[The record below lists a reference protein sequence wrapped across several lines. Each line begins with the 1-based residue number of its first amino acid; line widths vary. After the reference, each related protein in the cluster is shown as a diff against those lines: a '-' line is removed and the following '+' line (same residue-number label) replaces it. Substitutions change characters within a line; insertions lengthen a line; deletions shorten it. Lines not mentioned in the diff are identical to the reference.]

1 MKNQR
6 PDPGRVRLD
15 ADFSSFVAARSGR
28 LLHAGDLLTG
38 SRARAEDLVQHA
50 FAQAYL
56 RWDSI
61 CDGNPEGY
69 VRKVMLHAYVDW
81 WRRVRP
87 REFLDAGAGRAAQV
101 PDFAPEVARRA
112 AVQQALQKLT
122 KRERAV
128 VVLRYWYDLTEQQ
141 IAEELG
147 IAPGT
152 VKSTAARALGKL
164 KDDVTL
170 TARAADFNPLVE
182 SEAAR

>member
-1 MKNQR
+1 
-6 PDPGRVRLD
+6 
-15 ADFSSFVAARSGR
+15 
-28 LLHAGDLLTG
+28 
-38 SRARAEDLVQHA
+38 
-50 FAQAYL
+50 
-56 RWDSI
+56 
-61 CDGNPEGY
+61 
-69 VRKVMLHAYVDW
+69 
-81 WRRVRP
+81 
-87 REFLDAGAGRAAQV
+87 
-101 PDFAPEVARRA
+101 
-112 AVQQALQKLT
+112 LQKLT